1 MALLELY
8 TEVREKLP
16 DIICRNIVSVQ
27 YQSVLFETYGNFVG
41 AQTSCM
47 DVKGSCVEGNL

>member
-16 DIICRNIVSVQ
+16 VMTIKILFTLSYLLRHMETFEMQRN
-27 YQSVLFETYGNFVG
+27 L
-41 AQTSCM
+41 
-47 DVKGSCVEGNL
+47 